1 MTREEL
7 KQALDN
13 LKGVKKSKSIIEDNE
28 IIYNMQD
35 NFVLISFEGKNGI
48 RHRIWADQIRLN
60 ENENQYWITIFIRGW
75 YVSVCTALDI
85 ENIRSIE
92 VANNEN

>member
-13 LKGVKKSKSIIEDNE
+13 LKEVTIHENIIDEDK
-28 IIYNMQD
+28 ITHYNAQK
-35 NFVLISFEGKNGI
+35 NYYIFISSEGRNGI
-48 RHRIWADQIRLN
+48 RHTIWVDEIRYF
-60 ENENQYWITIFIRGW
+60 ENKNQYWMC
-75 YVSVCTALDI
+75 VSMKGFSLCVYTENNI

-92 VANNEN
+92 VVK

>member
-35 NFVLISFEGKNGI
+35 NFVLIYFEGKNSIG
-48 RHRIWADQIRLN
+48 HTIWADQIRLN
-60 ENENQYWITIFIRGW
+60 NNENQYWITIFIRGW

-92 VANNEN
+92 VVK

>member
-35 NFVLISFEGKNGI
+35 NFVLIYFEGKNSIG
-48 RHRIWADQIRLN
+48 HTIWSDQIRLN

-92 VANNEN
+92 VVK